1 MTFAS
6 RCSSAALVAVLLC
19 VAGIAARPAGAADT
33 YHATPARDACSGPRC
48 ECSVGAPCRLDRNLL
63 RRLLP
68 GDTLRLGP
76 GIYAPLTLS
85 GLRGAALS
93 PITLTGTRDPGTGR
107 LLSTFAGNVDNAR
120 DTVEVQGAEH
130 LLIRDLAFT
139 GAQRAGL
146 RLNNSH
152 HIRIENSRFENNGVW
167 GLFTNHAN
175 NVEVIGNTILG
186 PAQQHG
192 VYFSNS
198 GDGGRIADNYIV
210 GFDACGIQLNGDK
223 SMGGARGVLGDGVI
237 EGVVIENNF
246 IAGNGSV
253 GGSAINIDGGRN
265 TLISR
270 NILVGNH
277 SASIALFRI
286 DGGIPTANT
295 RILDNLIVGA
305 PESRGLLIY
314 ANGASGG
321 VVMGNTIVG
330 RNARAPLVSIEGT
343 AERSLMERLRGHYE
357 IPADFVG
364 NRYAHLG
371 PVATYGE
378 NDVLEDFD
386 AWANAAADDA
396 SRLLDMDGSLLAD
409 PDPSAL
415 YRRLYEQLR
424 SATPLTA
431 HPHLDRLLESTAY

>member
-1 MTFAS
+1 VTC
-6 RCSSAALVAVLLC
+6 RSAAC
-19 VAGIAARPAGAADT
+19 TCPA
-33 YHATPARDACSGPRC
+33 SK
-48 ECSVGAPCRLDRNLL
+48 PCTFSTHVVRQL
-63 RRLLP
+63 RP
-68 GDTLRLGP
+68 GDTLFFGAGTFRGHLFADLEGT
-76 GIYAPLTLS
+76 PLT
-85 GLRGAALS
+85 
-93 PITLTGTRDPGTGR
+93 PITLRGTKAVDGAG
-107 LLSTFAGNVDNAR
+107 LLTTFEARNRER
-120 DTVEVQGAEH
+120 DTLEVRGSSY
-130 LLIRDLAFT
+130 LVIRDFNIT
-139 GAQRAGL
+139 GASRAGI

-152 HIRIENSRFENNGVW
+152 YITVENNRFETNGVW
-167 GLFTNHAN
+167 GIFTNHSN
-175 NVEVIGNTILG
+175 NSRLLNNTIIG
-186 PAQQHG
+186 PAKQHG
-192 VYFSNS
+192 IYLSNS
-198 GDGGRIADNYIV
+198 GDVSLIAGNFIAN
-210 GFDACGIQLNGDK
+210 FDACGIHVNGDK
-223 SMGGARGVLGDGVI
+223 SMGGARNVVGDGVI
-237 EGVVIENNF
+237 EDVVIRNNY
-246 IAGNGSV
+246 IVGNGAV

-265 TLISR
+265 TLIRS
-270 NILVGNH
+270 NILVGNK
-277 SASIALFRI
+277 SASIALFRGN
-286 DGGIPTANT
+286 GGIPTANT

-386 AWANAAADDA
+386 AWVSAAADAA
-396 SRLLDMDGSLLAD
+396 SRLLEIDRSLLAA

-431 HPHLDRLLESTAY
+431 NPHLDRLLESTAY